1 MMGRF
6 HDYEDE
12 FARADASERELQ
24 RQMGMQ
30 DGPSSKSS
38 TFDYNRQNN
47 YGGYNTFNNN
57 YNNNFSAPPQQQ
69 SVWNGVNQST
79 FINRIGGGRQRQISN
94 PRAAKLAMTVL
105 AVIFFI
111 VSLFLLAVMYV
122 TVKVMRDGYDKC
134 TLEVE
139 AVVVQNVLSSTG
151 SNKGSSYYPVF
162 RYEYDGKVYQQK
174 SSSGRKPAKYEIGDK
189 VTLHI
194 NPDKPMQFYDEKEDK
209 LVMIIISSI
218 AGFFFV
224 IALIFTALSISKK
237 KQIQSM
243 ME

>member
-1 MMGRF
+1 MGRF

-12 FARADASERELQ
+12 FARADARERELQ

-30 DGPSSKSS
+30 DGPSRKSS
-38 TFDYNRQNN
+38 TFDYNRQSS
-47 YGGYNTFNNN
+47 YGGYNN
-57 YNNNFSAPPQQQ
+57 YNNNYNYSAPPQQQ
-69 SVWNGVNQST
+69 SVWNGVNQSR
-79 FINRIGGGRQRQISN
+79 FINSIGAGKRGQISN
-94 PRAAKLAMTVL
+94 PRAAKVALTVL

-111 VSLFLLAVMYV
+111 VSVFLLAVMYV

-134 TLEVE
+134 TLEVD
-139 AVVVQNVLSSTG
+139 AVVVQNVLSSRG

-162 RYEYDGKVYQQK
+162 KYEYDGKVYQQK
-174 SSSGRKPAKYEIGDK
+174 SSSGKKPAKYEVGDK

-194 NPDKPMQFYDEKEDK
+194 NPDKPMQFYDEKEDT

-224 IALIFTALSISKK
+224 LSLIFTVASIAAKK
-237 KQIQSM
+237 KIQTM
-243 ME
+243 LE